1 MNRGSRYKTG
11 ALGAALYMAAALF
24 LPFIRYRP
32 NRILTGEA
40 FRLTDLPPSGGLTAL
55 LVLLVLAG
63 AFLFLLLRGSAWRAL
78 LSVCAAC
85 APLFILAWGAG
96 LPDFSGETARISIGT
111 GFWVSM
117 AACLMMLW
125 DSAAP
130 GKTKWLMMAIPAASA
145 ALLLLGRFDTLS
157 LLREYGSRREAFFTQ
172 SGRHLALAAS
182 STAAAAVLGIPLS
195 FLLFSRRRLKRPVFF
210 LVNLAQ
216 TIPTL
221 SLLGL
226 LMVPLAW
233 LGSRSG
239 LLKSW
244 GVSGVG
250 FWPAWIALFLY
261 AVFPVLNNTMAGLSM
276 ADPAVTE
283 AALSLGMSRRQVFFK
298 VQLPLAVPLILGGI
312 RTAFT
317 QGMGNAVLAALIGG
331 GGLGSFIFLGLAQ
344 SAPDLILLG
353 TMPLIALTILLDALL
368 GSAVKRSER
377 GRRYDTR

>member
-1 MNRGSRYKTG
+1 MG
-11 ALGAALYMAAALF
+11 GAAGPRIKSGVRERENPFMPGLRVRSDGWTAARTRVFLATLGRTGCVTDAARIAGVSTTSVNRSRALF
-24 LPFIRYRP
+24 APFDKAC
-32 NRILTGEA
+32 GEA
-40 FRLTDLPPSGGLTAL
+40 IARA
-55 LVLLVLAG
+55 
-63 AFLFLLLRGSAWRAL
+63 LRGLEAVAYERA
-78 LSVCAAC
+78 VEGREMV
-85 APLFILAWGAG
+85 IVRNGK
-96 LPDFSGETARISIGT
+96 EVERRIVPS
-111 GFWVSM
+111 
-117 AACLMMLW
+117 
-125 DSAAP
+125 D
-130 GKTKWLMMAIPAASA
+130 
-145 ALLLLGRFDTLS
+145 
-157 LLREYGSRREAFFTQ
+157 
-172 SGRHLALAAS
+172 
-182 STAAAAVLGIPLS
+182 
-195 FLLFSRRRLKRPVFF
+195 
-210 LVNLAQ
+210 
-216 TIPTL
+216 